1 MSQSSNRIIR
11 LGILGITAAFVLPLS
26 LYFITRAL
34 SKDKI
39 PRPPHFIVDGVDSF
53 MNDGKMEYDTIF
65 HQVADLELVNQLG
78 DKVSLNKDLKGKILV
93 VDFIFT
99 DCPSICP
106 RLTQNMAMLQKAFKK
121 NDTGVHLISITVNPE
136 ADSFQRLRHFADK
149 YGANHDRWWFLTGDR
164 KDIYQYARKELH
176 VTMEEG
182 TGGMDD
188 FIHTE
193 KIVVIDG
200 DRYIRGYFDGL
211 DPVGLKKCADAV
223 VLVTMEKKKKMRK
236 KGDK

>member
-1 MSQSSNRIIR
+1 MAKVSNKKFVI
-11 LGILGITAAFVLPLS
+11 GIAAAFVLPLS

-39 PRPPHFIVDGVDSF
+39 PRPPHYIVDAVDSS
-53 MNDGKMEYDTIF
+53 MVDGKMQYDTIY
-65 HQVADLELVNQLG
+65 HQTGDLVLTNQLG
-78 DKVSLNKDLKGKILV
+78 KKVSLNNDLKGKILV

-99 DCPSICP
+99 DCPTICP
-106 RLTQNMAMLQKAFKK
+106 KLTRNMAMLQKAFKK

-136 ADSFQRLRHFADK
+136 ADSFPRLRQYADK
-149 YGANHDRWWFLTGDR
+149 YGVNHDRWWFLTGDR
-164 KDIYQYARKELH
+164 KDIYNFARKELR

-193 KIVVIDG
+193 KIVVIDQ
-200 DRYIRGYFDGL
+200 DRYIRGYFDGT
-211 DPVGLKKCADAV
+211 DAVGLKKCADVV
-223 VLVTMEKKKKMRK
+223 VLITMEKKKKLKTK
-236 KGDK
+236 K

>member
-1 MSQSSNRIIR
+1 MAKAPNKKFVI
-11 LGILGITAAFVLPLS
+11 GIAAAFVLPLS
-26 LYFITRAL
+26 LYLITRAL
-34 SKDKI
+34 SKDKL
-39 PRPPHFIVDGVDSF
+39 PRPPHYIIDAVDSA
-53 MNDGKMEYDTIF
+53 MVDGKMEYDTIY
-65 HQVADLELVNQLG
+65 HQTSDLVLTNQMG
-78 DKVSLNKDLKGKILV
+78 EKVSLNKDLKGKILV

-106 RLTQNMAMLQKAFKK
+106 KLTTNMAILQKAFKK

-136 ADSFQRLRHFADK
+136 ADSFPRLRAYADRF
-149 YGANHDRWWFLTGDR
+149 GANHDRWYFLTGDR
-164 KDIYQYARKELH
+164 KDIYNFARKELR

-193 KIVVIDG
+193 KIVVIDQ

-223 VLVTMEKKKKMRK
+223 VLVTMEKKKPLKKRK
-236 KGDK
+236 K